1 MRWFSSKKNS
11 LLFKIIAAVSLC
23 GLLLLLASMFLMSD
37 TMNRVKQ
44 NLMNDRL
51 ASDLRFLRDSLGEG
65 PDSQWTLRDDGLYLG
80 DTLIGDGDP
89 THAND
94 SVFYHCEEITGTF
107 FYVFSRTE
115 NDNELNWNADGKYQ
129 QGHYLRVCGTTKGPR
144 GENIVG
150 TYIDKKV
157 ADAIE
162 ASGSG
167 VFTADAN
174 VNGRMVF
181 CRYEL
186 LRDRDGNIVG
196 IISDGRSVEEMYA
209 LASRQKT
216 TGILLTS
223 CTVLLL
229 IVGLGLM
236 ISSMVH
242 SIGIITARLRQVG
255 AGELPEDPLPITGND
270 EISEITK
277 SVNDMVDNLRESQR
291 MRKELDLAARIQ
303 LSLLPALSE
312 VKPFEDYFRISCTM
326 QAAKDVGGDFYD
338 FYMLDDEHLVIVVA
352 DVCGKGI
359 PAALFGAYAKTIL
372 KSQTALLKN
381 LEDAFSKANNLLYSS
396 NSEKMFLTVFQGI
409 LNLKTGELIYVNAGH
424 ENPFILRVGSPCRI
438 IRTRHNFV
446 LSGMENVSYE
456 AGSLMLNPG
465 DILFQYSDGVTESTD
480 SAGEL
485 FGENRLKCALNA
497 ESVRSSEDVI
507 PSVSDRIGAFVGT
520 APQFD
525 DITMLCVEF
534 KAFLP

>member
-1 MRWFSSKKNS
+1 MEWFSSKKNS
-11 LLFKIIAAVSLC
+11 LAFKIILSVGLC

-37 TMNRVKQ
+37 TMNRVKHD
-44 NLMNDRL
+44 LMNDRL

-65 PDSQWTLRDDGLYLG
+65 PGSRWALRDDGLYLD

-89 THAND
+89 AHAND

-107 FYVFSRTE
+107 FYVFSRTD
-115 NDNELNWNADGKYQ
+115 NDDELNWNADGKYH
-129 QGHYLRVCGTTKGPR
+129 QGHYLRVCGTTKGAK

-162 ASGSG
+162 ADDDG
-167 VFTADAN
+167 VYTADAN

-186 LRDRDGNIVG
+186 LRDPEGNIVG
-196 IISDGRSVEEMYA
+196 IISDGRSVEEMLA
-209 LASRQKT
+209 LASRQKA
-216 TGILLTS
+216 TGILLIS
-223 CTVLLL
+223 GAVLLL

-236 ISSMVH
+236 ISSLVR
-242 SIGIITARLRQVG
+242 SIGVITQRLREVG
-255 AGELPEDPLPITGND
+255 AGELPEDPLPIAGSD

-277 SVNDMVDNLRESQR
+277 SVNDMVENLRENRQ
-291 MRKELDLAARIQ
+291 MQKELDLAARIQ
-303 LSLLPALSE
+303 LSLLPGLSE
-312 VKPFEDYFRISCTM
+312 VKPFEDYFRLSCTM
-326 QAAKDVGGDFYD
+326 QAAKNVGGDFYD

-372 KSQTALLKN
+372 KSQTSLLKDP
-381 LEDAFSKANNLLYSS
+381 EEVFSKANNLLYSS

-409 LNLKTGELIYVNAGH
+409 LNLKTGKLTYVNAGH
-424 ENPFILRVGSPCRI
+424 ENPFIFRTGGQFLP

-446 LSGMENVSYE
+446 LSGMEDVSYTS
-456 AGSLMLNPG
+456 GSLMLNPG
-465 DILFQYSDGVTESTD
+465 DIFFQYTDGVTEATD
-480 SAGEL
+480 EKGEL
-485 FGENRLKCALNA
+485 FGEGRLENALNA
-497 ESVRSSEDVI
+497 EPFPSSEDII
-507 PSVSDRIGAFVGT
+507 PSVSDRISAFVGT

-534 KAFLP
+534 RAFLS

>member
-1 MRWFSSKKNS
+1 MKWLSSKKTS
-11 LLFKIIAAVSLC
+11 LVFKITAAVSLC

-37 TMNRVKQ
+37 TMNRVKH

-51 ASDLRFLRDSLGEG
+51 ASDLRLLRDSLDEG
-65 PDSQWTLRDDGLYLG
+65 PASQWTLRNDGLYLD

-89 THAND
+89 AHAND

-115 NDNELNWNADGKYQ
+115 NDDELNWNADGKYQ
-129 QGHYLRVCGTTKGPR
+129 QGHYLRVCGTTKGAK

-162 ASGSG
+162 AADDG
-167 VFTADAN
+167 VYTADAN

-186 LRDRDGNIVG
+186 LRDHDGNIVG
-196 IISDGRSVEEMYA
+196 IISDGRSVEEMVA
-209 LASRQKT
+209 LASRQKM
-216 TGILLTS
+216 TGILLIS
-223 CTVLLL
+223 GTVLLL
-229 IVGLGLM
+229 SVGLGLM

-242 SIGIITARLRQVG
+242 SIGVITARLREVG

-277 SVNDMVDNLRESQR
+277 SVNDMVENLRENQQ

-303 LSLLPALSE
+303 LSLLPGLSE

-326 QAAKDVGGDFYD
+326 HAAKNVGGDFYD

-359 PAALFGAYAKTIL
+359 PAALFGAYAKTVL
-372 KSQTALLKN
+372 KSQTSLLQN
-381 LEDAFSKANNLLYSS
+381 LEEVFSKANNLLWSS
-396 NSEKMFLTVFQGI
+396 NSEKMFLTVFQGV

-424 ENPFILRVGSPCRI
+424 ENPFILRADGQCRP
-438 IRTRHNFV
+438 IRTKHNFV
-446 LSGMENVSYE
+446 LSGMEDIAYT
-456 AGSLMLNPG
+456 AGSLLLNPG
-465 DILFQYSDGVTESTD
+465 DIFFQYTDGVTEATD
-480 SAGEL
+480 NEGNL
-485 FGENRLKCALNA
+485 FGEKRLENALNA
-497 ESVRSSEDVI
+497 GPFCSSEDII
-507 PSVSDRIGAFVGT
+507 PSVSDSIAAFVGT

-525 DITMLCVEF
+525 DITMLCIEF
-534 KAFLP
+534 RAFLP